1 MTSSTR
7 LTAALCGVALAT
19 GAFTVS
25 TAAPAS
31 ATAETC
37 SSYLTSIDQLAAF
50 TGGTVCTATEIASG
64 VVGDEAAETVCG
76 VAMAVATVLS
86 GLTSDEIA
94 EACSLAVQP

>member
-1 MTSSTR
+1 MFSSTR
-7 LTAALCGVALAT
+7 LTAAFCGIALAT
-19 GAFTVS
+19 GALAVS
-25 TAAPAS
+25 TAAPAN

-37 SSYLTSIDQLAAF
+37 ATYLTSIDELAAF
-50 TGGTVCTATEIASG
+50 TGGTVCTATEIASA

-86 GLTSDEIA
+86 GLVAEEIE